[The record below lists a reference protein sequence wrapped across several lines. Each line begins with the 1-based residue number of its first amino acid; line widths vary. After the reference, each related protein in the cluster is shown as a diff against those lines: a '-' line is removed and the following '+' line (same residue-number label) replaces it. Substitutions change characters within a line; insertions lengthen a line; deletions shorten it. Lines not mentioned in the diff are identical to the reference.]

1 MIRVVLADDHP
12 VVLSGLEQMLR
23 VERDFQVVARC
34 ADGEEAI
41 NAVRTYQP
49 DLAVL
54 DFRMPRRDGLSVL
67 REIRRSS
74 PEVRVILLTAALSKH
89 EAEEAIAAGVDGII
103 LKESALSVLVEA
115 ARAACKGKKW
125 LDSPDLKI
133 LLAGGAQRIDPDIAT
148 QLTTRE
154 SQIVMMIAE
163 RRAPPEV
170 AASLGISESML
181 RVHLDRICRKAN
193 LTSVAEIASLA
204 KRSAVAPLEAPQ
216 PEAESPSAHVLR
228 LQRRFG
234 LTPREAAV
242 AALLAEGF
250 ANKEIAER
258 LKITINTVKTHVAA
272 VHSKTEVSSTRRLLV
287 LLRSE

>member
-12 VVLSGLEQMLR
+12 VVLGGLEQMLR

-41 NAVRTYQP
+41 NAVRTYGP

-67 REIRRSS
+67 REIKRSS
-74 PEVRVILLTAALSKH
+74 PEVRVILLTAALSKY
-89 EAEEAIAAGVDGII
+89 EAEEAIGAGVDGII

-115 ARAACKGKKW
+115 ARAACSGKKW

-133 LLAGGAQRIDPDIAT
+133 LLTGSGQAIDPDIAT

-154 SQIVMMIAE
+154 SQIVVMIAE
-163 RRAPPEV
+163 RRSHAEV

-193 LTSVAEIASLA
+193 LSSVAEIPTLA
-204 KRSAVAPLEAPQ
+204 RRPNVSPLAPPT
-216 PEAESPSAHVLR
+216 PEDESPSAHVLR

>member
-1 MIRVVLADDHP
+1 VIRVVLADDHP
-12 VVLSGLEQMLR
+12 VVLGGLEQMLR

-74 PEVRVILLTAALSKH
+74 PEVRVILLTAQLSKH

-115 ARAACKGKKW
+115 ARAACSGKKW
-125 LDSPDLKI
+125 LDSPDLKL
-133 LLAGGAQRIDPDIAT
+133 LLAGGAQGIDPDIAT

-163 RRAPPEV
+163 RRGHAEV
-170 AASLGISESML
+170 AATLGISESML

-193 LTSVAEIASLA
+193 LSSVAEIASLA
-204 KRSAVAPLEAPQ
+204 KRSAAAPVVKAMQ

-242 AALLAEGF
+242 AALLAEGC

-287 LLRSE
+287 LLRE